1 MSGEL
6 SASVFLNRTLD
17 LCPLQN
23 LDMPLVLHEYTAGL
37 CVAFNDRVVSMPVQ
51 LFLQSAVV
59 MKLVGGGLV
68 AHQSNLGAAGSFPVL
83 EQFDVPADQYR
94 IIIRLTLHDSTG
106 LFRSLRIFRRE
117 SSIFKVLNVD

>member
-1 MSGEL
+1 
-6 SASVFLNRTLD
+6 
-17 LCPLQN
+17 
-23 LDMPLVLHEYTAGL
+23 
-37 CVAFNDRVVSMPVQ
+37 MPVQ

-106 LFRSLRIFRRE
+106 LRSLRIFRRE